1 MLFSWNGNNFSTQR
15 IDFMKQAILVMVLLF
30 ILAACTA
37 SGSPEAT
44 EAPLP
49 VGDAAR
55 GEELFNSNVGGAPA
69 CGTCHRL
76 TDESL
81 VGPGLLGYG
90 ERAGSE
96 VEGQSAEEYTYQSIV
111 RPAEHI
117 VEGFN
122 NVMYTEYQSKLS
134 PQEIADLIAYLLSQ

>member
-1 MLFSWNGNNFSTQR
+1 
-15 IDFMKQAILVMVLLF
+15 MKQMILAILLLLA
-30 ILAACTA
+30 LAACTA
-37 SGSPEAT
+37 SGGSPEAT

-55 GEELFNSNVGGAPA
+55 GEELFNSTVGGAPA

-122 NVMYTEYQSKLS
+122 NVMYTDYQSKLS
-134 PQEIADLIAYLLSQ
+134 PQEIADLIAYLLSL